1 MAVINAGIP
10 IKDYLC
16 ACSAGFVNETPL
28 MDINHVEGF
37 IGGTELNLAILRKS
51 EAIVC
56 DELTARIHRDHMNKL
71 RQIAIQGC
79 KDIYEILDVAVRK
92 HAALNQSC

>member
-1 MAVINAGIP
+1 MINAGIP
-10 IKDYLC
+10 IKDFLC
-16 ACSAGFVNETPL
+16 ACAVGFVKEIPL
-28 MDINHVEGF
+28 MDVCHVEGF
-37 IGGTELNLAILRKS
+37 VGGTELNLAIHRKS

-71 RQIAIQGC
+71 RQAAIQGC
-79 KDIYEILDVAVRK
+79 KDIYEILDAAVRK